1 MFTRL
6 LLFLNP
12 AVNYIRRKY
21 SSIQWADAI
30 KWGLIILLMLYIVSK
45 ISAIA
50 VGIFTIVVLVFI
62 SVKVWQN
69 YILPHINKD

>member
-6 LLFLNP
+6 LLFINP
-12 AVNYIRRKY
+12 VVSYVRRKY
-21 SSIQWADAI
+21 SDIQWADAI

-50 VGIFTIVVLVFI
+50 VSIFTIVVLVFI
-62 SVKVWQN
+62 GVKVWQN
-69 YILPHINKD
+69 YILPRINKD

>member
-6 LLFLNP
+6 LIFINP
-12 AVNYIRRKY
+12 VFSYVRRKY
-21 SSIQWADAI
+21 SGIQWADAI

-50 VGIFTIVVLVFI
+50 VGIFTIIVLVFI
-62 SVKVWQN
+62 GVKMRQN
-69 YILPHINKD
+69 YILSRINKD

>member
-6 LLFLNP
+6 LLFINP
-12 AVNYIRRKY
+12 VVSYVRRKY
-21 SSIQWADAI
+21 SDIRWADAI

-50 VGIFTIVVLVFI
+50 VGIFTIIVLVFI
-62 SVKVWQN
+62 GVKVWQN
-69 YILPHINKD
+69 YILPRINKD